1 MIVAFVLGLGFCH
14 VCFLCSDL
22 FISGI
27 DNYTSHKVCG
37 SLRVYFIGR
46 FCICIILFIVFWD
59 IAPAAFLQ
67 LLVYKQPPS
76 VDVEAQ

>member
-1 MIVAFVLGLGFCH
+1 MIVAFVLGLGSCH
-14 VCFLCSDL
+14 VCFLCSNL

-27 DNYTSHKVCG
+27 DNYTRRKVFG

-46 FCICIILFIVFWD
+46 FCIGFILFIVFWD
-59 IAPAAFLQ
+59 ITHAAFLQ
-67 LLVYKQPPS
+67 LLVCKQPPS